1 MKIKLIEGAKILMD
15 PVSIALEV
23 KSEDVSVKW

>member
-1 MKIKLIEGAKILMD
+1 MWYL

-23 KSEDVSVKW
+23 KKTRSGWQVNLRVLIIL